1 MSPHRR
7 GTRRGRSG
15 DALLLLN
22 AFAILLGLSAAV
34 FATFATR
41 LAAAAALAAAFI
53 GAALAFSAVR
63 FPSPSGAAGL
73 IALAAGTMLW
83 RPHWPIVAAAAGGLA
98 AALWA
103 VLLVAEGLPGSA
115 VFPAVVVV
123 VSSAAALAAA
133 RPSFAPTILQEEALM
148 IVAVLGLLVAAA
160 PSVIEGFGSAIA
172 FTGSGLPDDA
182 EPQAPWALALAAAF
196 IALGAIYSL
205 WKHRS

>member
-1 MSPHRR
+1 MS
-7 GTRRGRSG
+7 
-15 DALLLLN
+15 LN
-22 AFAILLGLSAAV
+22 AFVILLGLAAAV

-41 LAAAAALAAAFI
+41 LAAAMALAATFI
-53 GAALAFSAVR
+53 GAASAFSALR
-63 FPSPSGAAGL
+63 FPTPSGAAAL
-73 IALAAGTMLW
+73 IALAAGTVLW
-83 RPHWPIVAAAAGGLA
+83 RPHWSIVAAAAGGLS

-115 VFPAVVVV
+115 VYPAVMVIVG
-123 VSSAAALAAA
+123 SAAALAAS
-133 RPSFAPTILQEEALM
+133 RPSFAPEILREEALA
-148 IVAVLGLLVAAA
+148 IVAVGGLAVAAA

-182 EPQAPWALALAAAF
+182 GPQAPWALALAAAF